1 MPVVLPG
8 MELVGRIRRMDK
20 LTQVQYSL
28 MVVFGASSI
37 VAAAAP
43 LQSEVSTVLVAVFFG
58 LTAGLWLSHLI
69 DVLNTAAEDA
79 SIQ

>member
-1 MPVVLPG
+1 
-8 MELVGRIRRMDK
+8 MELTRRIRRMDK

-28 MVVFGASSI
+28 MMVFGASSI

-43 LQSEVSTVLVAVFFG
+43 LQSDVSTVLVAVFFG
-58 LTAGLWLSHLI
+58 LTAGLWISHLI
-69 DVLNTAAEDA
+69 DVLHSAAQDA

>member
-1 MPVVLPG
+1 
-8 MELVGRIRRMDK
+8 MELIQRINQMDK

-37 VAAAAP
+37 AAAALP
-43 LQSEVSTVLVAVFFG
+43 LPSQVSTVLVAVFFG
-58 LTAGLWLSHLI
+58 LTAGLWISHLI

-79 SIQ
+79 SLQ

>member
-1 MPVVLPG
+1 
-8 MELVGRIRRMDK
+8 
-20 LTQVQYSL
+20 

-43 LQSEVSTVLVAVFFG
+43 LQSNVSTVLVAVFFG
-58 LTAGLWLSHLI
+58 LTAGLWISHLI
-69 DVLNTAAEDA
+69 DVLHSAAQDA